1 MHKFAYFGTPYV
13 ARDTL
18 AALAA
23 GSYIPAVVVTAP
35 DAPQGRGLIIAPCDT
50 KEWAQTHGIP
60 VLTPT
65 MLDASFLDELATFG
79 CEYGIAVAYGKILP
93 EGVIN
98 AFPKGMLNV
107 HYSLLPKYR
116 GASPVERA
124 LWNDDHITG
133 VTIQQMAFEL
143 DAGDI
148 IAQRE
153 VAIEPDDTTLTL
165 RPRLITQGAELLIET
180 LPSFINGTSTHTL
193 QDPEQ
198 VTRARKIKKEEGR
211 LSLKD
216 DAKKNWLTYRAL
228 RESPGTFFIAEKWRS
243 IMRVKITEA
252 HFENAAF
259 VIDRII
265 PEGKSEQPFSYLD
278 QNGWDPQ

>member
-18 AALAA
+18 ALLAEH
-23 GSYIPAVVVTAP
+23 GFTPAVVVTAP
-35 DAPQGRGLIIAPCDT
+35 DAAQGRGLIITSCET
-50 KEWAQTHGIP
+50 KQWAQTHGIP

-65 MLDASFLDELATFG
+65 KLDAAFLDELSSFG
-79 CEYGIAVAYGKILP
+79 CDYGIAVAYGKVLP
-93 EGVIN
+93 ETIITS
-98 AFPKGMLNV
+98 FPKGMLNV

-124 LWNDDHITG
+124 LWNDDSVTG
-133 VTIQQMAFEL
+133 VTIQQMTFEL
-143 DAGDI
+143 DAGDV

-153 VAIEPDDTTLTL
+153 IAIEAEDTTLTL
-165 RPRLITQGAELLIET
+165 RPRLITLGAQLLVET
-180 LPSFINGTSTHTL
+180 LPSFLDGTAVRSL

-198 VTRARKIKKEEGR
+198 ATRAPKILKEEGK

-216 DAKKNWLTYRAL
+216 DPKKNWLTYRAL
-228 RESPGTFFIAEKWRS
+228 RESPGTFFLAEKWRS

-252 HFENAAF
+252 QYKDGAF
-259 VIDRII
+259 VVERII
-265 PEGKSEQPFSYLD
+265 PEGKSEQPFSYLE
-278 QNGWDPQ
+278 QNGWNPE